1 MLDECLM
8 STNFDNSIFEIMNK
22 KLKISGAILLGIALC
37 ITIYLVFLKTI
48 SPDRAVLKF
57 AKEMNKQCP
66 LMIDAETRLDK
77 VNALADNTLHFNYTL
92 INHVKDSLPI
102 ENMKSYMEPTILDK
116 IKASPT
122 LNKYIKKNLTWVYS
136 YNDKKGDFIFKITY
150 TPEEFK

>member
-1 MLDECLM
+1 
-8 STNFDNSIFEIMNK
+8 MNK

-136 YNDKKGDFIFKITY
+136 YNDKKGDFAR
-150 TPEEFK
+150 PGMDSPPMSGSRCPVLVV